1 MKTLRIA
8 FFTIR
13 EIVKQRKSLACFTP
27 REIWRLFAES
37 ETKKI
42 IRRFRLKQSDGLHG
56 AQVCIENDGDLSY
69 WTRECKR
76 TGHELVF
83 SYHVNDMYNLGID
96 EYDVYQVVPHTA
108 ESEAKRA
115 ARRSSVRRSCSP
127 RAFALSRRGRWNTG
141 RGASDAH
148 ILAIRATP
156 RTQ

>member
-13 EIVKQRKSLACFTP
+13 ELIKQRRALVRFTP

-42 IRRFRLKQSDGLHG
+42 IRRFKLKQSDWVHA
-56 AQVCIENDGDLSY
+56 AQVCVYDNDDLKY

-108 ESEAKRA
+108 ESEAQQCTRSKR
-115 ARRSSVRRSCSP
+115 SKK
-127 RAFALSRRGRWNTG
+127 
-141 RGASDAH
+141 
-148 ILAIRATP
+148 
-156 RTQ
+156 